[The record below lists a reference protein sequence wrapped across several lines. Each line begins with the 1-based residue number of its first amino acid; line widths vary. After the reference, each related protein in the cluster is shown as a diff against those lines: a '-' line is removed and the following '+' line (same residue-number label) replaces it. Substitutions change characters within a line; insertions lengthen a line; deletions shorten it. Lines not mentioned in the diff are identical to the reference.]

1 MCGLVLKKMWAL
13 GYILGLIRD
22 HISIPTLK
30 VEGIK
35 VVSDL
40 VYSPP
45 LLSYGRFVVLS
56 VVYVLVVKMAKYPY
70 LDSFALGPHR

>member
-1 MCGLVLKKMWAL
+1 MCSVWSSTEK
-13 GYILGLIRD
+13 
-22 HISIPTLK
+22 TLK

-45 LLSYGRFVVLS
+45 LLSYGRFVVLCIVWS
-56 VVYVLVVKMAKYPY
+56 STEKKSGLSP
-70 LDSFALGPHR
+70 LGYMLGLIQDHIYYSNFES